1 MRGKN
6 RRGPPEAI
14 LFLFFFFFV
23 ESFFT
28 VNIHSETAEEPFE
41 HRKGGA
47 AS

>member
-14 LFLFFFFFV
+14 LFLFFFFV